1 MQHVFRRAGMWGALI
16 VAVFVLTMVV
26 GLRAQV
32 LGIPAMNAPDFP
44 AGFAWLNTDQPLS
57 FKTNLKGQVVVMDFW
72 CYCCIN
78 CMHVI
83 PDLDYLERKYQDQ
96 PVVIIGVH
104 SNKYDNEADPANI
117 RAAIQRYEIG
127 HPVIVDQNHRLW
139 DEYGVNS
146 WPTLVIVGADGKII
160 GGVSG
165 EGNRDVLDRAIAKA
179 LADGRAAGTLAKAP
193 LKLAREGRVRA
204 ASGLSFPGKVLADP
218 AGKRL
223 FIVDSNHNRIVITS
237 YPDASAHANVEQI
250 IGTGET
256 GDAGGAFDHA
266 TFNRPQG
273 AALAGNMLYMA
284 DTENHLVR
292 RADLDKRTVTTIL
305 GTGKQVFDPAA
316 GKTGTRQGLNSPWDL
331 AVAGNILYIA
341 QAGQHQLFAMNLA
354 DGSTRVAAGTA
365 RENILDGPALQANL
379 AQPSGLAY
387 DAAGQIL
394 YFADSEVSAI
404 RGLEVRAGK
413 VFTVIGHGLFTFG
426 DADGDASRALL
437 QHALGVSLLPEG
449 KLLVADT
456 YNHKIKVL
464 DPAART
470 VKTLAGTGKPGTG
483 AMGEAVQFF
492 EPASVAVANGTEA
505 FVADTNN
512 HRIVRLNPATG
523 AWQEV
528 VMDGLQ
534 APAAAEA
541 IEKDARD
548 AGGKALPPGK
558 ALAVT
563 FTLALPAGHHLTDGA
578 PLSLRVTDSTHTLQ
592 TATLS
597 APADNSSAPT
607 VSATLMPEVLA
618 ANPRELYFT
627 VYYTHC
633 SSGAAA
639 VCAPA
644 KESWKITS
652 TIDPAAPAQLVFTP

>member
-1 MQHVFRRAGMWGALI
+1 MRHLFRRAGFWGALI
-16 VAVFVLTMVV
+16 FAVGLLAALA
-26 GLRAQV
+26 GLRAQIP
-32 LGIPAMNAPDFP
+32 GTPAMNAPDFP

-83 PDLDYLERKYQDQ
+83 PDLEFLEHKYQDQ
-96 PVVIIGVH
+96 PVVILGVH

-165 EGNRDVLDRAIAKA
+165 EGNRDLLDRVIAKA
-179 LADGRAAGTLAKAP
+179 LADGRTAGTLAQAP
-193 LKLAREGRVRA
+193 LKLAHEGQVRA
-204 ASGLSFPGKVLADP
+204 ASGLSFPGKVLADA

-223 FIVDSNHNRIVITS
+223 VIVDSNHNRIVITS
-237 YPDASAHANVEQI
+237 YPDGAAHASVLQI
-250 IGTGET
+250 IGTGE
-256 GDAGGAFDHA
+256 AGHADGAFDHA

-273 AALAGNMLYMA
+273 AALAGNVLYVA

-292 RADLDKRTVTTIL
+292 RADLDKKTVTTIL
-305 GTGKQVFDPAA
+305 GTGKQVFDPEA
-316 GKTGTRQGLNSPWDL
+316 GKTGTHQGLNSPWDL
-331 AVAGNILYIA
+331 ALAGNRLYIA

-354 DGSTRVAAGTA
+354 DGTTWVAAGTA
-365 RENILDGPALQANL
+365 RENILDGPATQANL

-387 DAAGQIL
+387 DAGRQIL

-404 RGLEVRAGK
+404 RGLDIRAGK
-413 VFTVIGHGLFTFG
+413 VFTVIGRGLFTFG
-426 DADGDASRALL
+426 DADGDATHALL
-437 QHALGVSLLPEG
+437 QHALGVALTPEG

-456 YNHKIKVL
+456 YNHKIKLL
-464 DPAART
+464 DPAERT
-470 VKTLAGTGKPGTG
+470 AKTLAGTGQPGTG
-483 AMGEAVQFF
+483 VMGQAVQFF
-492 EPASVAVANGTEA
+492 EPASVAVASGTEA

-512 HRIVRLNPATG
+512 HRVVRLNPLTG

-528 VMDGLQ
+528 VIDGLQ
-534 APAAAEA
+534 GPAAAEV
-541 IEKDARD
+541 IDKEARD
-548 AGGKALPPGK
+548 AGGKSLPPGK
-558 ALAVT
+558 PLAVT

-578 PLSLRVTDSTHTLQ
+578 PLSLKVTDSTHTLQ

-597 APADNSSAPT
+597 APAIDSAAPKVT
-607 VSATLMPEVLA
+607 ATLLPDVLA
-618 ANPRELYFT
+618 AQPRELYFT

-639 VCAPA
+639 VCTPA
-644 KESWKITS
+644 KASWKITL
-652 TIDPAAPAQLVFTP
+652 TIDPAAPPQLTLAP